1 MFFTG
6 LLMVSGLAR
15 LNPPKPAVDFPAD
28 VPTLAATSFVE
39 ETEYASEVAAVT
51 AAVSEVAL

>member
-1 MFFTG
+1 LLTWRNFGSADALRMFFTG
-6 LLMVSGLAR
+6 LRMVSGFAR

-39 ETEYASEVAAVT
+39 ETE
-51 AAVSEVAL
+51 